1 MALRTIMIFP
11 EFENMK
17 SIDNLRN
24 QYDPL
29 SDSVH
34 PHITLVFPFDSEM
47 TNEELTKILERRLA
61 NVKPFEVKLSG
72 ISRHEDFYGN
82 FLFLDVIQGAEEI
95 CTIHNSL
102 YENKF
107 SEFASGA
114 QFTPHITVGKL
125 ASVQQLD
132 DAYKIEKDMNET
144 FIAIVNKI
152 SVELIGEN
160 EESIIVIEKKLTK

>member
-11 EFENMK
+11 EFENME
-17 SIDNLRN
+17 SIDNIRN

-29 SDSVH
+29 SDSVR

-47 TNEELTKILERRLA
+47 TNEELTKILESRLA
-61 NVKPFEVKLSG
+61 NEKPFEVKLRG

-102 YENKF
+102 YENEF
-107 SEFASGA
+107 SVFASGSEFA
-114 QFTPHITVGKL
+114 PHITIGKL
-125 ASVQQLD
+125 PSIQQLD
-132 DAYKIEKDMNET
+132 DAYNNTKDLNET
-144 FIAIVNKI
+144 FITIVNRI

-160 EESIIVIEKKLTK
+160 QESIILFEKELTK